1 MSVKPEI
8 ETKSSPLDT
17 LLLLVS
23 IAVLISGIV
32 AFYYFE
38 AWPAWQRWAAVL
50 GTAFAG
56 VVLAV
61 QTHPGKSAW
70 HFVQGSRIE
79 LRKMVWPSKRETNQ
93 TTLMIIVVV
102 IILGLIM
109 WGMDSLLLMG
119 TKFLTGQGG

>member
-8 ETKSSPLDT
+8 ETKSTPLDT
-17 LLLLVS
+17 LMLLVS
-23 IAVLISGIV
+23 IAIMIGGIV

-38 AWPAWQRWAAVL
+38 AWPEWQRWAAVL
-50 GTAFAG
+50 GGLFVGAL
-56 VVLAV
+56 LAV
-61 QTHPGKSAW
+61 QTHPGKSVW

-79 LRKMVWPSKRETNQ
+79 VRKMVWPSKRETNQ

-102 IILGLIM
+102 IILGVIM
-109 WGMDSLLLMG
+109 WGMDAVLLMG